1 MNMEV
6 YSAIINVLNWLVE
19 TVGVA
24 IISLFLGFILANLA
38 TRLAESVLAHAEL
51 NRLISKT
58 GIKTDVELL
67 LVRLVRISAY
77 TITCL
82 LVLWHLGILWY
93 VFVTVLSVAIL
104 FCIAEIVIN
113 LFDIVPN
120 VFFGF
125 LLKRKSPFL
134 QGDTLSIGRMSG
146 RIRSVYL
153 TDVTIQTS
161 NGDILAVPYW
171 YLHGRRR

>member
-1 MNMEV
+1 MAFYNAV
-6 YSAIINVLNWLVE
+6 INVLNWLVE
-19 TVGVA
+19 TIGVA

-38 TRLAESVLAHAEL
+38 TRLAESFLSHAEL

-58 GIKTDVELL
+58 GIKTDVERL

-93 VFVTVLSVAIL
+93 VFITVLSVAII
-104 FCIAEIVIN
+104 FCIAEIIIN
-113 LFDIVPN
+113 SLDIIPN

-134 QGDTLSIGRMSG
+134 HGDTLSVGRVSG
-146 RIRSVYL
+146 RIKSVYL
-153 TDVTIQTS
+153 TDVTIQTQ
-161 NGDILAVPYW
+161 NGDMLAVPYW
-171 YLHGRRR
+171 YLYGKRR